1 MTTLEEGKLVWT
13 PSPAVRERA
22 RLTAFMRWLR
32 ETRGLAFDDYD
43 SLWRWSVTDIEAFW
57 DAIRAYFDV
66 RFDTPARQVLAR
78 REMPGARWFEGASL
92 NYVQQVFRH
101 AGEGAAR
108 QRAAI
113 RHAGEAQPLAELS
126 WDALESQVAALA
138 HTLRRLGVGRG
149 DRVAGYLPNIPQT
162 IVAFLATASVGAVW
176 SGCAPDMGQVAVA
189 DRFRQIEP
197 KVLIAV
203 DGYRYGGKAYDR
215 APVVAQLV
223 DALPSLTDLI
233 VVPLLGTP
241 DEIPPTAL
249 ETARATTLETALETA
264 PESAPDKASALRR
277 HRWQDALAHQVPLQ
291 VDSVPFDHPLWIVYS
306 SGTTG
311 TPKPIVHGHGGIVI
325 EQLKLMAFHNDL
337 GPDDVFHWYS
347 SSGWIMWNAQV
358 AGLLLG
364 STIAIYDGNPAW
376 PDAGV
381 LWRFAEAAGIT
392 VFGAGAAFFT
402 GGIKAGVVPSREADL
417 SRLRGIGSTGSP
429 LPAEAYDWIYR
440 NVRDDIWLA
449 PMSGGTDFAGSFVA
463 GCPLL
468 PVYAGE
474 MQCRC
479 LGAKV
484 EAFDEAGQARID
496 EVGELVCTEPMPS
509 MPLYLWGDSDGKRY
523 RDSYFD
529 TYPGVWRH
537 GDWIKITSRGGA
549 IIYGRSD
556 ATINR
561 HGIRMGTSEL
571 YRVVEELPEVL
582 DSMVVD
588 LEYLGRDSYMPLF
601 VVLREGIALDD
612 RLVDTIRARIR
623 EALSSR
629 HVPNAILQVPGI
641 PRTLSGKKMEVPIK
655 KLLLGHDPDRIAN
668 RDAMANPD
676 TLDWYFDYARRYLR
690 EASAATA

>member
-1 MTTLEEGKLVWT
+1 MTTLADGNLMWT
-13 PSPAVRERA
+13 PSAAFRDRSQLA
-22 RLTAFMRWLR
+22 QFMRWLQR
-32 ETRGLAFDDYD
+32 ERGLAFDDYA
-43 SLWRWSVTDIEAFW
+43 SLWQWSVTEIETFW
-57 DAIRAYFDV
+57 DAVRTYFDV
-66 RFDTPARQVLAR
+66 RFDTPAQRVLDR
-78 REMPGARWFEGASL
+78 RAMPGARWFEGASL

-101 AGEGAAR
+101 AGNGPVR

-113 RHAGEAQPLAELS
+113 RHAGENRPLEDVS
-126 WDALESQVAALA
+126 WDTLEAQVASLA
-138 HTLRRLGVGRG
+138 HALRKMGVRRG
-149 DRVAGYLPNIPQT
+149 DRVAGYLPNIPAT
-162 IVAFLATASVGAVW
+162 IVAFLATASLGAVW
-176 SGCAPDMGQVAVA
+176 SGCAPDMGQVAVI

-203 DGYRYGGKAYDR
+203 DGYRYGGKDYDR
-215 APVVAQLV
+215 APVVADLV
-223 DALPSLTDLI
+223 AALPSLTDVVI
-233 VVPLLGTP
+233 VPHTGNQVRARAGVCVQAWHDVLSHRVPLAM
-241 DEIPPTAL
+241 E
-249 ETARATTLETALETA
+249 
-264 PESAPDKASALRR
+264 
-277 HRWQDALAHQVPLQ
+277 
-291 VDSVPFDHPLWIVYS
+291 SVPFDHPLWIVYS

-311 TPKPIVHGHGGIVI
+311 MPKPIVHGHGGIVI
-325 EQLKLMAFHNDL
+325 EQLKLMAFHNNL

-364 STIAIYDGNPAW
+364 TTIALYDGNPAW

-381 LWRFAEAAGIT
+381 LWRFVDDARVT

-402 GGIKAGVVPSREADL
+402 NCMKAGVEPARIADV
-417 SRLRGIGSTGSP
+417 SRLRGLGSTGSP
-429 LPAEAYDWIYR
+429 LPVEAYDWIYR
-440 NVRDDIWLA
+440 HVRGDIWLA

-468 PVYAGE
+468 PVYSGE

-484 EAFDEAGQARID
+484 EAYDDNGRALID
-496 EVGELVCTEPMPS
+496 QVGELVCTEPMPS
-509 MPLYLWGDSDGKRY
+509 MPLFLWGDADGKRY

-529 TYPGVWRH
+529 TYPGAWRH
-537 GDWIKITSRGGA
+537 GDWIRITARGGA

-588 LEYLGRDSYMPLF
+588 LEYLGRESYMPLF
-601 VVLREGIALDD
+601 VVLRDGLVLDD
-612 RLVDTIRARIR
+612 ALRDTLRSRIR
-623 EALSSR
+623 DALSSR
-629 HVPNAILQVPGI
+629 HVPNEILQAPAV

-655 KLLLGHDPDRIAN
+655 KLLLGHAPHSIAN

-676 TLDWYFDYARRYLR
+676 SLDWYFAYAGRYLAAR
-690 EASAATA
+690 QAESAPV

>member
-1 MTTLEEGKLVWT
+1 MTLETGKLMWT
-13 PSPAVRERA
+13 PSVAFAEGS
-22 RLTAFMRWLR
+22 RLAAFMAWLR
-32 ETRGLAFDDYD
+32 RERGLAFDDYD

-57 DAIRAYFDV
+57 DAIRVYFDL
-66 RFDTPARQVLAR
+66 RFDTPARRVLDR
-78 REMPGARWFEGASL
+78 RTMPGARWFEGATL

-101 AGEGAAR
+101 AGQGAER
-108 QRAAI
+108 QRTAI
-113 RHAGEAQPLAELS
+113 RHAGEAQPLAEVS
-126 WDALESQVAALA
+126 WDALEAQVAALA
-138 HTLRRLGVGRG
+138 HALRQMGVAPG
-149 DRVAGYLPNIPQT
+149 DRVAGYLPNVPAT
-162 IVAFLATASVGAVW
+162 VVAFLATASVGAIW
-176 SGCAPDMGQVAVA
+176 SGCAPDMGHVAVI
-189 DRFRQIEP
+189 DRFRQIAP

-203 DGYRYGGKAYDR
+203 DGYRYGGKVYDR
-215 APVVAQLV
+215 APVIADLVA
-223 DALPSLTDLI
+223 ALPSLTDLVLVPAI
-233 VVPLLGTP
+233 GSAVAVPGPVRRHDWAEVLAHDVPLHIEP
-241 DEIPPTAL
+241 
-249 ETARATTLETALETA
+249 
-264 PESAPDKASALRR
+264 
-277 HRWQDALAHQVPLQ
+277 
-291 VDSVPFDHPLWIVYS
+291 VPFDHPLWIVYS

-311 TPKPIVHGHGGIVI
+311 MPKPIVHGHGGIVI
-325 EQLKLMAFHNDL
+325 EQLKLMAFHNNL

-364 STIAIYDGNPAW
+364 TTIALYDGNPAW

-381 LWRFAEAAGIT
+381 LWRFVDEARVT
-392 VFGAGAAFFT
+392 MFGAGAAFFT
-402 GGIKAGVVPSREADL
+402 NCMKAGVEPAAIADV
-417 SRLRGIGSTGSP
+417 SRLRGIGATGSP
-429 LPAEAYDWIYR
+429 LPEAAYAWIYR
-440 NVRDDIWLA
+440 HVRDDIWLA

-484 EAFDEAGQARID
+484 EAFDDNGHPLID

-509 MPLYLWGDSDGKRY
+509 MPLYLWGDADGQRY

-529 TYPGVWRH
+529 TYPNAWRH
-537 GDWIKITSRGGA
+537 GDWIRITARGGA

-588 LEYLGRDSYMPLF
+588 LEYLGRESYMPLF
-601 VVLREGIALDD
+601 VVLRDGRVLDD
-612 RLVDTIRARIR
+612 ALRDTLRARIR
-623 EALSSR
+623 AGLSSR
-629 HVPNAILQVPGI
+629 HVPNEIVQAPGVPH
-641 PRTLSGKKMEVPIK
+641 TLSGKKMEVPIK
-655 KLLLGHDPDRIAN
+655 KLLLGHPPDKIAN

-676 TLDWYFDYARRYLR
+676 CLDWYFCYAAAYL
-690 EASAATA
+690 AKAARVA

>member
-1 MTTLEEGKLVWT
+1 MTVASGKLMWT
-13 PSPAVRERA
+13 PSANFVESSQLA
-22 RLTAFMRWLR
+22 AFITWLR
-32 ETRGLAFDDYD
+32 RERGLAFDDYD

-57 DAIRAYFDV
+57 DAIRVYFDV
-66 RFDTPARQVLAR
+66 HFDTPAERVLDR
-78 REMPGARWFEGASL
+78 RTMPGARWFEGATL

-101 AGEGAAR
+101 AGTGEAR
-108 QRAAI
+108 QRPAI
-113 RHAGEAQPLAELS
+113 RHAGEGQPLADVS
-126 WDALESQVAALA
+126 WDALEAQVASLA
-138 HTLRRLGVGRG
+138 HALRAMGVTPG
-149 DRVAGYLPNIPQT
+149 DRVAGYLPNVPAT
-162 IVAFLATASVGAVW
+162 IVAFLATASLGAVW
-176 SGCAPDMGQVAVA
+176 SGCAPDMGQVAVI
-189 DRFRQIEP
+189 DRFRQIAP

-203 DGYRYGGKAYDR
+203 DGYRYGGKTYDR
-215 APVVAQLV
+215 APVIADLVA
-223 DALPSLTDLI
+223 ALPSLTDLVLI
-233 VVPLLGTP
+233 PAIGSEIDVAGPVRRHDWAEVLAHEVPLRIEP
-241 DEIPPTAL
+241 
-249 ETARATTLETALETA
+249 
-264 PESAPDKASALRR
+264 
-277 HRWQDALAHQVPLQ
+277 
-291 VDSVPFDHPLWIVYS
+291 VPFDHPLWIVYS

-311 TPKPIVHGHGGIVI
+311 MPKPIVHGHGGIVI
-325 EQLKLMAFHNDL
+325 EQLKLLAFHNNL

-364 STIAIYDGNPAW
+364 TTVALYDGNPAW

-381 LWRFAEAAGIT
+381 LWRFVDAARVT
-392 VFGAGAAFFT
+392 MFGAGAAFFT
-402 GGIKAGVVPSREADL
+402 HCMKAGLEPAAFADV
-417 SRLRGIGSTGSP
+417 SRLRGLGSTGSP
-429 LPAEAYDWIYR
+429 LPEEAYAWIYR
-440 NVRDDIWLA
+440 HVRSDIWLA

-484 EAFDEAGQARID
+484 EAFDEQGRPMID
-496 EVGELVCTEPMPS
+496 AVGELVCTEPMPS
-509 MPLYLWGDSDGKRY
+509 MPLYLWGDADGKRY

-529 TYPGVWRH
+529 TYPNAWRH
-537 GDWIKITSRGGA
+537 GDWIRITPRGGA

-588 LEYLGRDSYMPLF
+588 LEYLGRESYMPLF
-601 VVLREGIALDD
+601 VVLREGNVLDEAL
-612 RLVDTIRARIR
+612 RDTLRARIR
-623 EALSSR
+623 AGLSSR
-629 HVPNAILQVPGI
+629 HVPNDIVQVPGV

-655 KLLLGHDPDRIAN
+655 KLLLGHPPEQIAN

-676 TLDWYFDYARRYLR
+676 CLDWYFAY
-690 EASAATA
+690 AATYLARTAAA

>member
-1 MTTLEEGKLVWT
+1 MTLEAGKLMWT
-13 PSPAVRERA
+13 PSAAFANGSHLAAFMDWLRRER
-22 RLTAFMRWLR
+22 
-32 ETRGLAFDDYD
+32 GHDFDDYA
-43 SLWRWSVTDIEAFW
+43 SLWQWSVTELEPFW
-57 DAIRAYFDV
+57 QAIVDYFDV
-66 RFDTPARQVLAR
+66 RFDTPPAAVLASR
-78 REMPGARWFEGASL
+78 AMPGAQWFPGATL

-101 AGEGAAR
+101 AGTGDAR

-113 RHAGEAQPLAELS
+113 RHAGEAQPLADIS
-126 WDALESQVAALA
+126 WDTLERQVASLA
-138 HTLRRLGVGRG
+138 HALRRMGVTRG
-149 DRVAGYLPNIPQT
+149 DRVAGYLPNIPAT
-162 IVAFLATASVGAVW
+162 VVAFLATASVGAIW

-197 KVLIAV
+197 KVLIAT

-215 APVVAQLV
+215 APVIADLVA
-223 DALPSLTDLI
+223 ALPSLTDLVI
-233 VVPLLGTP
+233 VPTLGGTVAT
-241 DEIPPTAL
+241 D
-249 ETARATTLETALETA
+249 ARV
-264 PESAPDKASALRR
+264 RR
-277 HRWQDALAHQVPLQ
+277 HGWTDVLAHDVPLQ
-291 VDSVPFDHPLWIVYS
+291 VDPVPFDHPLWIVYS

-311 TPKPIVHGHGGIVI
+311 MPKPIVHGHGGIVI
-325 EQLKLMAFHNDL
+325 EQLKLMAFHNNL
-337 GPDDVFHWYS
+337 GIDDVFHWYS

-364 STIAIYDGNPAW
+364 TTIALYDGNPAW

-381 LWRFAEAAGIT
+381 LWRFVDDARVT
-392 VFGAGAAFFT
+392 MFGAGAAFFT
-402 GGIKAGVVPSREADL
+402 NAMKAGVEPAQIADV
-417 SRLRGIGSTGSP
+417 SRLRGLGSTGSP
-429 LPAEAYDWIYR
+429 LPEEAYAWIYAH
-440 NVRDDIWLA
+440 VRQDIWLA

-468 PVYAGE
+468 PVHAGE

-484 EAFDEAGQARID
+484 EAFDDHGHARID
-496 EVGELVCTEPMPS
+496 EVGELVCTAPIPS
-509 MPLYLWGDSDGKRY
+509 MPLFLWGDADGKRY

-537 GDWIKITSRGGA
+537 GDWIRITPRGGA
-549 IIYGRSD
+549 VIYGRSD

-588 LEYLGRDSYMPLF
+588 LEYLGRESYMPLF
-601 VVLREGIALDD
+601 VVLRDGLRLDD
-612 RLVDTIRARIR
+612 ALRDTMRARIR

-629 HVPNAILQVPGI
+629 HVPNEIVQVPGV

-655 KLLLGHDPDRIAN
+655 KLLLGHPSDKIAN
-668 RDAMANPD
+668 PDAMANPD
-676 TLDWYFDYARRYLR
+676 CLAWYFAYADDYLTRQAPAAR
-690 EASAATA
+690 TA

>member
-1 MTTLEEGKLVWT
+1 MTTLAEGNLMWT
-13 PSPAVRERA
+13 PSAAFREGSQLA
-22 RLTAFMRWLR
+22 QFMRWLQR
-32 ETRGLAFDDYD
+32 ERGLAFDDYA
-43 SLWRWSVTDIEAFW
+43 SLWQWSVTEIEAFW
-57 DAIRAYFDV
+57 DAVRAYFDV
-66 RFDTPARQVLAR
+66 RFDTPAQRVLDR
-78 REMPGARWFEGASL
+78 RVMPGARWFEGASL

-101 AGEGAAR
+101 AGSGLAR

-113 RHAGEAQPLAELS
+113 RHAGEDRPLEDVS
-126 WDALESQVAALA
+126 WDTLEEQVASLA
-138 HTLRRLGVGRG
+138 HALRQMGVRRG
-149 DRVAGYLPNIPQT
+149 DRVAGYLPNIPAT
-162 IVAFLATASVGAVW
+162 VVAFLATASLGAVW
-176 SGCAPDMGQVAVA
+176 SGCAPDMGQVAVI

-197 KVLIAV
+197 KVLVAV
-203 DGYRYGGKAYDR
+203 DGYRYGGKDYDR
-215 APVVAQLV
+215 APVVADLAA
-223 DALPSLTDLI
+223 ALPSLTDLVI
-233 VVPLLGTP
+233 VPHTGNPVSARDGVHVHAWQDVLAHCVPLNI
-241 DEIPPTAL
+241 E
-249 ETARATTLETALETA
+249 
-264 PESAPDKASALRR
+264 
-277 HRWQDALAHQVPLQ
+277 
-291 VDSVPFDHPLWIVYS
+291 SVPFDHPLWIVYS

-311 TPKPIVHGHGGIVI
+311 MPKPIVHGHGGIVI
-325 EQLKLMAFHNDL
+325 EQLKLMALHNNL

-364 STIAIYDGNPAW
+364 TTIALYDGNPAW

-381 LWRFAEAAGIT
+381 LWRFVDDARVT

-402 GGIKAGVVPSREADL
+402 SCMKAGVEPARLADV
-417 SRLRGIGSTGSP
+417 SRLRGLGSTGSP
-429 LPAEAYDWIYR
+429 LPVEAYDWIYR
-440 NVRDDIWLA
+440 HVRSDIWLV

-468 PVYAGE
+468 PVYSGE

-484 EAFDEAGQARID
+484 EAFDDNGRALTD

-509 MPLYLWGDSDGKRY
+509 MPLFLWGDADGKRY

-529 TYPGVWRH
+529 TYPDAWRH
-537 GDWIKITSRGGA
+537 GDWIKITARGGA

-588 LEYLGRDSYMPLF
+588 LEYLGRESYMPLF
-601 VVLREGIALDD
+601 VVLRDGLVLDD
-612 RLVDTIRARIR
+612 ALRDTLRSRIR
-623 EALSSR
+623 GALSSR
-629 HVPNAILQVPGI
+629 HVPNEILQVPAV

-655 KLLLGHDPDRIAN
+655 KLLLGHAPHSIAN

-676 TLDWYFDYARRYLR
+676 SLDWYFRYATHYL
-690 EASAATA
+690 AARQAAVSTA